1 MQIRDYLI
9 ANLVIAN
16 GLRSSNI
23 LNLRLRDFG
32 EGKSIEEYPGHKII
46 TNDIYKTSS
55 IYGEKFIV
63 MSQQLYEYFQFYVQY
78 LWKIVTNVK
87 SLRDFLTASGQ
98 CKMTQTNVTS
108 SITTALKATY
118 VLSPIEYQSVSC
130 ARILCAIGTF
140 PYNAG
145 GFDMAFFARNF
156 MKNKEETTGRHYT
169 LLSNQRHAVS
179 IAMKLHDTFTG
190 PDGVDILVDS
200 TTVDSVSEMLH
211 ESTEFIKKKRCW
223 RCFENQSRY
232 FKV

>member
-23 LNLRLRDFG
+23 FNLRLRDFG

-63 MSQQLYEYFQFYVQY
+63 MSQQLYEHFQFYVQY

-108 SITTALKATY
+108 SVTTTLKAAY

-145 GFDMAFFARNF
+145 GFDMVFFARNF

-169 LLSNQRHAVS
+169 LLSNQRHTVS
-179 IAMKLHDTFTG
+179 IAMKLYDTFTG
-190 PDGVDILVDS
+190 PDGVDILLIAPQLIQCPKCS
-200 TTVDSVSEMLH
+200 TSQQNL
-211 ESTEFIKKKRCW
+211 
-223 RCFENQSRY
+223 
-232 FKV
+232 